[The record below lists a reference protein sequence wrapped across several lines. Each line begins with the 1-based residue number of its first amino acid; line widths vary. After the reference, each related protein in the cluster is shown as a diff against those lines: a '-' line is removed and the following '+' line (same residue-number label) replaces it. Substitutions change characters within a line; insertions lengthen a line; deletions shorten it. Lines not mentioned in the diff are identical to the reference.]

1 MPTSSR
7 ASSSASSP
15 SARASG
21 RCRWACHGFTTFE
34 AERAI
39 LPLGVQG
46 SGKTLLARAVAREW
60 GLPLLKMEP
69 ARLYDK
75 YIGETDGGRLLAWL
89 QDRKAPVFVVATC
102 NDIGQL
108 PPELTSKGRFDEICD
123 PKLFDLAG
131 LYTAFSRGVEV
142 SSPIIVEELKATKP
156 LSVTRAR
163 IEDRGGSA
171 GRSERWGVWGAM
183 SGPPMFTVFA

>member
-108 PPELTSKGRFDEICD
+108 PPELTRKGLFDEICD

-156 LSVTRAR
+156 LSVTRAETIGALR
-163 IEDRGGSA
+163 EWARDR
-171 GRSERWGVWGAM
+171 
-183 SGPPMFTVFA
+183 TVMAS